1 MKIQLNMKRII
12 KNVLDDVDTLVFAV
26 GYNPVASPIE
36 NAHLIGDCQ
45 KVGTLKDAITNAYQI
60 TKEI

>member
-1 MKIQLNMKRII
+1 MLMKY
-12 KNVLDDVDTLVFAV
+12 VLDDVDTLVFAV